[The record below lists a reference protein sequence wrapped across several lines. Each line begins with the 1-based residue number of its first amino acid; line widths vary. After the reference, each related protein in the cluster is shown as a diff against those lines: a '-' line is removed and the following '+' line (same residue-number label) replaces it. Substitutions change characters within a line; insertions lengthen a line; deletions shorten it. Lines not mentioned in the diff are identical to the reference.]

1 MADYQTWDA
10 GGETIAIRKDLRVPM
25 RDGVE
30 LAADAYHGV
39 EDKPRPALVALSPY
53 GKELQAMALTMP
65 PQRRPSPMWDG
76 CIEAGDIARVVK
88 EDYVHVIGDLRG
100 SGDSGGEHIGNY
112 NAGGVPLGQDAY
124 DFIEWVAAQ
133 PWCDGNVGM
142 IGISYFGSMQ
152 VLAAAER
159 PPSLKAIFVSGGHYD
174 FYETTYH
181 GGIMWF
187 MPRAAR
193 EGRGGDSGW
202 AFTDR
207 IKSRM
212 LETYSP
218 EEIKERVAE
227 RPPSLKAIF
236 VSGGHYDFY
245 ETTYHGGIMWFMP
258 RAAREGRGGDSGWA
272 FTDRIKSRML
282 ETYSPEEI
290 KERVAKRLQD
300 PDVAAWPN
308 LVHVLNYP
316 KNHEAWFD
324 IVINE
329 LDGEWYEE
337 RNPINLAE
345 NIDIPVYLQIDQ
357 GRGWTLDGH
366 IELFNAL
373 KGPKKLD
380 IGPYPPMQS
389 RPWVEEH
396 DKMFRWYEYW
406 LKGVDN
412 GIMDEPAVSV
422 FVEGSR
428 EHVTGDQWPPKD
440 AEYTSLYLRPR
451 GKLSY
456 EAEPMGAE
464 YAAPDGFYQAPLTVT
479 DKVEMLSWSTAP
491 FEEPTEMIGTGAAHL
506 FAEIDQ
512 DDTNFILRLWDEA
525 PGGNRQLITTGYLKA
540 SHRELD
546 DRTTEGNP
554 YHPHTRAVPVEP
566 GKIEEYVLRLYPC
579 AATFKPGHRLTVE
592 LSNNEPLADAHNALL
607 PPDAF
612 HLPVGRP
619 VTHKVYRDATHP
631 SRLVLPFT
639 TRKAAEKMRAT

>member
-1 MADYQTWDA
+1 MADCATPDA
-10 GGETIAIRKDLRVPM
+10 DGQKIAVHKDLQVPM
-25 RDGVE
+25 RDGVT
-30 LAADAYHGV
+30 LVADAYRAA

-53 GKELQAMALTMP
+53 GKELQALALTMP

-76 CIEAGDIARVVK
+76 CIEAGDIARVVR
-88 EDYVHVIGDLRG
+88 EGYVHVIGDLRG
-100 SGDSGGEHIGNY
+100 SGGSGGEHIGNY

-142 IGISYFGSMQ
+142 IGISYYGSMQ

-159 PPSLKAIFVSGGHYD
+159 PPHLKAIFVSGGHYD

-212 LETYSP
+212 LETFSP
-218 EEIKERVAE
+218 GEIKELVA
-227 RPPSLKAIF
+227 R
-236 VSGGHYDFY
+236 
-245 ETTYHGGIMWFMP
+245 
-258 RAAREGRGGDSGWA
+258 R
-272 FTDRIKSRML
+272 L
-282 ETYSPEEI
+282 E
-290 KERVAKRLQD
+290 D

-316 KNHEAWFD
+316 KHHEAWFD
-324 IVINE
+324 IVMNN
-329 LDGEWYEE
+329 LDGDWYEE
-337 RNPINLAE
+337 RNPVNLAAT
-345 NIDIPVYLQIDQ
+345 IDIPVYLQIDQ
-357 GRGWTLDGH
+357 GRGWTIDGT
-366 IELFNAL
+366 IELFNTL

-389 RPWVEEH
+389 RPWIEEH
-396 DKMFRWYEYW
+396 DKMFRWYDYW
-406 LKGVDN
+406 IKGVGN
-412 GIMDEPAVSV
+412 GVMDEPAVTV

-428 EHVTGDQWPPKD
+428 ERVTGSQWPPKD
-440 AEYTSLYLRPR
+440 VEYKSLYLRPR
-451 GKLSY
+451 RTLSF
-456 EAEPMGAE
+456 EPELMGVD

-479 DKVEMLSWSTAP
+479 DKVEVLSWSTAP
-491 FEEPTEMIGTGAAHL
+491 FEETTEMIGTGAAHL
-506 FAEIDQ
+506 FMAIDT
-512 DDTNFILRLWDEA
+512 DDTNIILRLWDEA
-525 PGGNRQLITTGYLKA
+525 PGGGRQLVTTGYLKA

-566 GKIEEYVLRLYPC
+566 GRVEEYVVRLYPF
-579 AATFKPGHRLTVE
+579 ANAFKPGHRLVAE
-592 LSNNEPLADAHNALL
+592 LSCDEPLVDAHNSLL
-607 PPDAF
+607 PPEAM
-612 HLPVGRP
+612 HLPSGRA
-619 VTHKVYRDATHP
+619 TSHKVYRDTAHP
-631 SRLVLPFT
+631 SRLVLPHAGPGDAGSI
-639 TRKAAEKMRAT
+639 RSSQC

>member
-1 MADYQTWDA
+1 MAEIRDA
-10 GGETIAIRKDLRVPM
+10 GQIRIRKDLRVPM
-25 RDGVE
+25 RDGVL
-30 LAADAYHGV
+30 LAADAYEGP
-39 EDKPRPALVALSPY
+39 EEKPRPALVALSPY
-53 GKELQAMALTMP
+53 GKELQALALTMP

-76 CIEAGDIARVVK
+76 CIEAGDIARVVA

-100 SGDSGGEHIGNY
+100 TGHSEGEHIGNY

-124 DFIEWVAAQ
+124 DFIEWVASQ

-159 PPSLKAIFVSGGHYD
+159 PPHLKAIFVSGGHYD

-181 GGIMWF
+181 GGVMWF

-207 IKSRM
+207 VKSRM
-212 LETYSP
+212 LETFTAD
-218 EEIKERVAE
+218 EVRERVA
-227 RPPSLKAIF
+227 R
-236 VSGGHYDFY
+236 
-245 ETTYHGGIMWFMP
+245 
-258 RAAREGRGGDSGWA
+258 
-272 FTDRIKSRML
+272 
-282 ETYSPEEI
+282 
-290 KERVAKRLQD
+290 RLAD

-316 KNHEAWFD
+316 TNHEAWFD
-324 IVINE
+324 IVTNE
-329 LDGEWYEE
+329 LHGEWYEE
-337 RNPINLAE
+337 RNPITLAP
-345 NIDIPVYLQIDQ
+345 NIDIPVWLQIDQ
-357 GRGWTLDGH
+357 GRGWTMDGT
-366 IELFNAL
+366 IELFHAL

-389 RPWVEEH
+389 RPFIEEH
-396 DKMFRWYEYW
+396 DKMFRWYDYW
-406 LKGVDN
+406 IRGIDN
-412 GIMDEPAVSV
+412 GVMDEPAVTV

-428 EHVTGDQWPPKD
+428 ETVTGETWPPKKVEHR
-440 AEYTSLYLRPR
+440 ALYLRPR
-451 GKLSY
+451 RKLSS
-456 EAEPMGAE
+456 EPERMGPE
-464 YAAPDGFYQAPLTVT
+464 HAAPDGFFQAPLTVT
-479 DKVEMLSWSTAP
+479 DEVQILSWSTAP
-491 FEEPTEMIGTGAAHL
+491 FAEPTEMIGQGAAHI
-506 FAEIDQ
+506 FAAIDQ
-512 DDTNFILRLWDEA
+512 DDTNFILRLWDYA
-525 PGGNRQLITTGYLKA
+525 PNGTRQLVTTGYLKA

-566 GKIEEYVLRLYPC
+566 GAIEEYVIRLYPF
-579 AATFKPGHRLTVE
+579 AATFLPGHRLVLE
-592 LSNNEPLADAHNALL
+592 LSNDEPLADEHNALL

-619 VTHKVYRDATHP
+619 VTHTIYRDATHP

-639 TRKAAEKMRAT
+639 TTTP

>member
-1 MADYQTWDA
+1 MDDFQLLNA
-10 GGETIAIRKDLRVPM
+10 GGEKIAVRKDLRVPM

-30 LAADAYHGV
+30 LAADAYQGT

-53 GKELQAMALTMP
+53 GKELQALALTTP

-76 CIEAGDIARVVK
+76 CIEAGDIARIVK

-100 SGDSGGEHIGNY
+100 SGHSGGEHIGNY
-112 NAGGVPLGQDAY
+112 NAGGVSLGQDAY
-124 DFIEWVAAQ
+124 DFIEWVAGQ

-142 IGISYFGSMQ
+142 VGISYFGSMQ

-181 GGIMWF
+181 GGVMWF

-202 AFTDR
+202 AFTDGV
-207 IKSRM
+207 KSRM
-212 LETYSP
+212 I
-218 EEIKERVAE
+218 EEYPPAE
-227 RPPSLKAIF
+227 LKKL
-236 VSGGHYDFY
+236 V
-245 ETTYHGGIMWFMP
+245 E
-258 RAAREGRGGDSGWA
+258 
-272 FTDRIKSRML
+272 
-282 ETYSPEEI
+282 
-290 KERVAKRLQD
+290 KRLQD

-324 IVINE
+324 IVMNE

-337 RNPINLAE
+337 RNPITLAP
-345 NIDIPVYLQIDQ
+345 NIDIPVYLQLDQ
-357 GRGWTLDGH
+357 GRGWTLDGT
-366 IELFNAL
+366 IELYNTL

-389 RPWVEEH
+389 RPFIEEH
-396 DKMFRWYEYW
+396 DKMFRWYDYW
-406 LKGVDN
+406 IKGIEN
-412 GIMDEPAVSV
+412 GVMDEPPVSV

-428 EHVTGDQWPPKD
+428 EVVTADQWPPKD
-440 AEYTSLYLRPR
+440 VEYMPLYLRPR
-451 GKLSY
+451 RALSA
-456 EAEPMGAE
+456 EPEPMGVE

-479 DKVEMLSWSTAP
+479 DKVEILSWSTPP
-491 FEEPTEMIGTGAAHL
+491 FEKATEMIGSGAAHI

-512 DDTNFILRLWDEA
+512 PDTNFILRLWDYA
-525 PGGNRQLITTGYLKA
+525 PNGTRQLITSGCLKA

-554 YHPHTRAVPVEP
+554 YHLHTRTVPVEP
-566 GKIEEYVLRLYPC
+566 GSIEEYVLRLYPF
-579 AATFKPGHRLTVE
+579 ANTFTPGHRLVAE
-592 LSNNEPLADAHNALL
+592 LSNNEPLSDEHNALL

-619 VTHKVYRDATHP
+619 VTHKIYRDATHH
-631 SRLVLPFT
+631 SRLVLPIT
-639 TRKAAEKMRAT
+639 TGKAGDK

>member
-1 MADYQTWDA
+1 MADSKTFETDIKTWDA
-10 GGETIAIRKDLRVPM
+10 GGQTIHIRKDLRVPM

-30 LAADAYHGV
+30 LAADAYHGAA
-39 EDKPRPALVALSPY
+39 DKPRPALVALSPY
-53 GKELQAMALTMP
+53 GKELQALALTMP

-76 CIEAGDIARVVK
+76 CIEAGDIARVVA

-100 SGDSGGEHIGNY
+100 SGASEGEHIGNY
-112 NAGGVPLGQDAY
+112 NAGGVSLGQDAY

-152 VLAAAER
+152 VFAAAER

-181 GGIMWF
+181 GGIMWL

-218 EEIKERVAE
+218 A
-227 RPPSLKAIF
+227 
-236 VSGGHYDFY
+236 
-245 ETTYHGGIMWFMP
+245 
-258 RAAREGRGGDSGWA
+258 
-272 FTDRIKSRML
+272 
-282 ETYSPEEI
+282 EI

-308 LVHVLNYP
+308 LVHVLHYP
-316 KNHEAWFD
+316 TNHEAWFD
-324 IVINE
+324 IVTNE

-337 RNPINLAE
+337 RNPINLAR

-366 IELFNAL
+366 IELFNVL
-373 KGPKKLD
+373 KGPKRLD
-380 IGPYPPMQS
+380 IGSYPPMQS

-412 GIMDEPAVSV
+412 GVMDEPAVQV

-428 EHVTGDQWPPKD
+428 EVVTAEQWPPKEVEHR
-440 AEYTSLYLRPR
+440 ALYLRPR
-451 GKLSY
+451 RKLSP
-456 EAEPMGAE
+456 EPELMGTEHAG
-464 YAAPDGFYQAPLTVT
+464 PDGFFQAPLTVT
-479 DKVEMLSWSTAP
+479 DKVEILSWSTDP
-491 FEEPTEMIGTGAAHL
+491 FAEPTELIGTGAAHI

-512 DDTNFILRLWDEA
+512 DDTNFILRLWDVA
-525 PGGNRQLITTGYLKA
+525 PGGARQLITSGYLKA

-546 DRTTEGNP
+546 ERTTDGDP

-566 GKIEEYVLRLYPC
+566 GTIQEYVLRLYPF
-579 AATFKPGHRLTVE
+579 AATFRPGHRLTVE
-592 LSNNEPLADAHNALL
+592 LSNNEPLVDEHNSLL

-619 VTHKVYRDATHP
+619 VTHKIYRDAAHP

-639 TRKAAEKMRAT
+639 RTAVEG